1 MTCNVLANK
10 VALFVALGVLS
21 LSPLSGFADSTLHVY
36 TARSVITMDETLP
49 RAEAVAVANGRI
61 VAVGTLDS
69 MRPWLESRPHL
80 IDERFANKIIMPGL
94 IHNHLHPQ
102 LAALLLNTY
111 WITPH
116 EWELP
121 GWRVPRTRGHD
132 EYLRV
137 LQQAVE
143 NSPIDGEPFIT
154 WGYHEIWH
162 GEVNRA
168 ELDWISQERPIIVW
182 QRSFHEVIANT
193 AGIQWLGVDRAKPSP
208 HAEVDLARGS
218 FSEQGMIQFA
228 IAPLSRHLLQ
238 PEKLALGHDRLR
250 DIIWRGGITTIAD
263 MGGGGYPIFR
273 HEVAALTNSFGDD
286 DTPFRV
292 MVVPAIANT
301 NLEIGLD
308 ELADEFDTYPELS
321 THKII
326 VKKHIK
332 FFADGAFFAQYM
344 RMNPPGYTDGHQGKW
359 MTEPDE
365 LLSFAREFWNRGYQI
380 HIHVNGDEGMDV
392 VLDTLQILLD
402 EKPRT
407 DHRLTLHHVGYA
419 TNDQLRRAA
428 SLGVVISAQP
438 YYLWALG
445 DAYANKGLGYDRASQ
460 MSRIGGML
468 RQGIPVSLHS
478 DFTMAPAAPL
488 TLASVAVNR
497 ITAEGTLMAPEE
509 RITTEQALRAITID
523 AAYALKMEQEIGSIV
538 AGKRA
543 DFTVLED
550 DPLAI
555 DPMKLKDIA
564 IWGTVFEGRV
574 FPIEQH
580 SQ

>member
-1 MTCNVLANK
+1 MCSALTNK
-10 VALFVALGVLS
+10 PILHVTLGILLLV
-21 LSPLSGFADSTLHVY
+21 PLPAIAESALHVY
-36 TARSVITMDETLP
+36 KARSVITMDDSLP
-49 RAEAVAVANGRI
+49 RAEAVAVADGWI
-61 VAVGTLDS
+61 VAVGSVQS
-69 MRPWLESRPHL
+69 MQPWLQSRRHV
-80 IDERFANKIIMPGL
+80 IDERFADKVITPGL
-94 IHNHLHPQ
+94 IDNHLHPQ
-102 LAALLLNTY
+102 LAALLLNTH

-116 EWELP
+116 EWDLP
-121 GWRVPRTRGHD
+121 GWSVPRTRGHD

-137 LQQAVE
+137 LQHAVDD
-143 NSPIDGEPFIT
+143 SPVDDAPFVT

-162 GEVNRA
+162 GNVSRK
-168 ELDWISQERPIIVW
+168 ELDQISKRRPIIVW

-193 AGIQWLGVDRAKPSP
+193 AGIKWLGIDPARPSP
-208 HAEVDLARGS
+208 HADVDLGRGA

-228 IAPLSRHLLQ
+228 LAPLSRHLLQ
-238 PEKLALGHDRLR
+238 PEKLARGHDRLR

-263 MGGGGYPIFR
+263 MGGGGYPMVK
-273 HEVAALTNSFGDD
+273 HEVASLKKSFGGN
-286 DTPFRV
+286 DTPFRI

-301 NLEIGLD
+301 HLLKELD
-308 ELADEFDTYPELS
+308 ELADELDSYPKMS

-326 VKKHIK
+326 VKKHVK

-344 RMNPPGYTDGHQGKW
+344 RMNPPGYTDGHEGKW
-359 MTEPDE
+359 LTEPDE

-380 HIHVNGDEGMDV
+380 HIHVNGDEGLDV
-392 VLDTLQILLD
+392 VLDTLQTLLD
-402 EKPRT
+402 EKPRA
-407 DHRLTLHHVGYA
+407 DHRMTLHHVGYA

-428 SLGVVISAQP
+428 ELGAVISAQP

-445 DAYANKGLGYDRASQ
+445 DVYAKKGLGFDRASQ

-468 RQGIPVSLHS
+468 RNSIPVSLHS

-509 RITTEQALRAITID
+509 RITVEQALRAVTID
-523 AAYALKMEQEIGSIV
+523 AAYALRMEQEIGSIV

-550 DPLAI
+550 DPLAVN
-555 DPMKLKDIA
+555 PLKLKDIA

-574 FPIEQH
+574 FPLATE
-580 SQ
+580 SK